1 MTVAKMLLNKKSWVE
16 ESEYVKNYIGKKLT
30 KTLSDVPVYY
40 QPTNHYNGKPD
51 DTQNI
56 GPDNPVKKQILSNND
71 IWLELSVLGG
81 SYYVKVSD
89 LAKMGGYSRSY
100 KPLSGVLSPVF
111 KKGAKVC

>member
-40 QPTNHYNGKPD
+40 QPINHYNGNPD

-56 GPDNPVKKQILSNND
+56 GPDNPVEEQILSNNG
-71 IWLELSVLGG
+71 IWLELSVSGG

>member
-40 QPTNHYNGKPD
+40 QPINHYNGKPD

-56 GPDNPVKKQILSNND
+56 GPDNPVEEQILSNND
-71 IWLELSVLGG
+71 IWLELSVSGG

-89 LAKMGGYSRSY
+89 LAKMGGYSPSY

-111 KKGAKVC
+111 KKGAKTC

>member
-40 QPTNHYNGKPD
+40 QPINHYNGKPD

-56 GPDNPVKKQILSNND
+56 GPDNPVEEQILSNND
-71 IWLELSVLGG
+71 IWLELSVSGG

-89 LAKMGGYSRSY
+89 LAKMGG
-100 KPLSGVLSPVF
+100 VL
-111 KKGAKVC
+111 A